1 MKQNVVFQVR
11 LLAESPVANL
21 ALEGPGPVMDV
32 HVAAKITRCW
42 EGLGAQGTFM
52 GLLLIIK
59 NAMFSSYVT
68 QTGINIVKIFIV
80 FVILV
85 SMKVKVVLPC
95 HASFCGSRDLKTRW
109 NAFHTLY
116 THAAFLHYGC
126 VGVCLGTMK
135 LRTPFHTHRM
145 REVFLLKKKT
155 LT

>member
-1 MKQNVVFQVR
+1 MNSADKLTRMKQNVVFQVR

-80 FVILV
+80 FVI
-85 SMKVKVVLPC
+85 
-95 HASFCGSRDLKTRW
+95 
-109 NAFHTLY
+109 
-116 THAAFLHYGC
+116 
-126 VGVCLGTMK
+126 
-135 LRTPFHTHRM
+135 
-145 REVFLLKKKT
+145 
-155 LT
+155 

>member
-1 MKQNVVFQVR
+1 MNSADKLTRMKQNVVFQVR

-32 HVAAKITRCW
+32 HVTAKITRCW

-80 FVILV
+80 FVI
-85 SMKVKVVLPC
+85 
-95 HASFCGSRDLKTRW
+95 
-109 NAFHTLY
+109 
-116 THAAFLHYGC
+116 
-126 VGVCLGTMK
+126 
-135 LRTPFHTHRM
+135 
-145 REVFLLKKKT
+145 
-155 LT
+155 

>member
-1 MKQNVVFQVR
+1 MNSADKLTRMKQNVVFQVR

-21 ALEGPGPVMDV
+21 ALEGPGPVMNV

-80 FVILV
+80 FVI
-85 SMKVKVVLPC
+85 
-95 HASFCGSRDLKTRW
+95 
-109 NAFHTLY
+109 
-116 THAAFLHYGC
+116 
-126 VGVCLGTMK
+126 
-135 LRTPFHTHRM
+135 
-145 REVFLLKKKT
+145 
-155 LT
+155 

>member
-1 MKQNVVFQVR
+1 MNSADKLTRMKQNVVFQVR
-11 LLAESPVANL
+11 LLAKSPVANL

-80 FVILV
+80 FVI
-85 SMKVKVVLPC
+85 
-95 HASFCGSRDLKTRW
+95 
-109 NAFHTLY
+109 
-116 THAAFLHYGC
+116 
-126 VGVCLGTMK
+126 
-135 LRTPFHTHRM
+135 
-145 REVFLLKKKT
+145 
-155 LT
+155 

>member
-59 NAMFSSYVT
+59 KAMFSSYVT

-80 FVILV
+80 FVI
-85 SMKVKVVLPC
+85 
-95 HASFCGSRDLKTRW
+95 
-109 NAFHTLY
+109 
-116 THAAFLHYGC
+116 
-126 VGVCLGTMK
+126 
-135 LRTPFHTHRM
+135 
-145 REVFLLKKKT
+145 
-155 LT
+155 

>member
-1 MKQNVVFQVR
+1 MNSADKLTRMKQNVVFQVR

-80 FVILV
+80 FVL
-85 SMKVKVVLPC
+85 
-95 HASFCGSRDLKTRW
+95 
-109 NAFHTLY
+109 
-116 THAAFLHYGC
+116 
-126 VGVCLGTMK
+126 
-135 LRTPFHTHRM
+135 
-145 REVFLLKKKT
+145 
-155 LT
+155 

>member
-80 FVILV
+80 FVI
-85 SMKVKVVLPC
+85 
-95 HASFCGSRDLKTRW
+95 
-109 NAFHTLY
+109 
-116 THAAFLHYGC
+116 
-126 VGVCLGTMK
+126 
-135 LRTPFHTHRM
+135 
-145 REVFLLKKKT
+145 
-155 LT
+155 

>member
-1 MKQNVVFQVR
+1 MNSADKLTRMKQNVVFQVR

-68 QTGINIVKIFIV
+68 QTGIYIVKIFIV
-80 FVILV
+80 FVI
-85 SMKVKVVLPC
+85 
-95 HASFCGSRDLKTRW
+95 
-109 NAFHTLY
+109 
-116 THAAFLHYGC
+116 
-126 VGVCLGTMK
+126 
-135 LRTPFHTHRM
+135 
-145 REVFLLKKKT
+145 
-155 LT
+155 

>member
-1 MKQNVVFQVR
+1 MF
-11 LLAESPVANL
+11 AESPMANL

-80 FVILV
+80 FVI
-85 SMKVKVVLPC
+85 
-95 HASFCGSRDLKTRW
+95 
-109 NAFHTLY
+109 
-116 THAAFLHYGC
+116 
-126 VGVCLGTMK
+126 
-135 LRTPFHTHRM
+135 
-145 REVFLLKKKT
+145 
-155 LT
+155 

>member
-1 MKQNVVFQVR
+1 MNSADKLTRMKQNVVFQVR

-68 QTGINIVKIFIV
+68 QTGIFIVKIFIV
-80 FVILV
+80 FVI
-85 SMKVKVVLPC
+85 
-95 HASFCGSRDLKTRW
+95 
-109 NAFHTLY
+109 
-116 THAAFLHYGC
+116 
-126 VGVCLGTMK
+126 
-135 LRTPFHTHRM
+135 
-145 REVFLLKKKT
+145 
-155 LT
+155 

>member
-1 MKQNVVFQVR
+1 MNSADKLTRMKQNVVFQVR

-59 NAMFSSYVT
+59 KAMFSSYVT

-80 FVILV
+80 FVI
-85 SMKVKVVLPC
+85 
-95 HASFCGSRDLKTRW
+95 
-109 NAFHTLY
+109 
-116 THAAFLHYGC
+116 
-126 VGVCLGTMK
+126 
-135 LRTPFHTHRM
+135 
-145 REVFLLKKKT
+145 
-155 LT
+155 